1 MKSLFMSFCLFISV
15 LSHAYATDTPPVSNT
30 EKQQSESTIPK
41 DELGYVLGAGDS
53 IQISVFK
60 EPEMTLRSKIHRGGF
75 VNYPYLGEIQ
85 LLGRTPAQVERDI
98 ELKLEDG
105 YIMQP
110 MVTVSIEEFRKFF
123 ISGEVA
129 NPNGYEFQ
137 PGLTV
142 EQAIAM
148 AGGFTD
154 RSDRDG
160 INIRLAATNELIK
173 DVGPTYPV
181 GPGDV
186 VIIEQSFF

>member
-1 MKSLFMSFCLFISV
+1 MKSLFISFCLFISV
-15 LSHAYATDTPPVSNT
+15 LSHAYASDAPLPINT
-30 EKQQSESTIPK
+30 ENQKSENTIPK
-41 DELGYVLGAGDS
+41 DELDYVLGAGDS
-53 IQISVFK
+53 IDISVFK
-60 EPEMTLRSKIHRGGF
+60 EPEMSLQLKIHRGGF
-75 VNYPYLGEIQ
+75 VNFPYIGDIQ
-85 LLGRTPAQVERDI
+85 LIGRTPAQVEKDI

-105 YIMQP
+105 YIVQP
-110 MVTVSIEEFRKFF
+110 MVTVSIEAFRKFF

-160 INIRLAATNELIK
+160 INIRLAATNELIEN
-173 DVGPTYPV
+173 VGPTYPI

>member
-15 LSHAYATDTPPVSNT
+15 ISHAYASDTPPVEST
-30 EKQQSESTIPK
+30 KSQQSESTLPK

-60 EPEMTLRSKIHRGGF
+60 EPEMTLRLKIHRGGV
-75 VNYPYLGEIQ
+75 VNYPYLGKIQ

-105 YIMQP
+105 YILQP

-154 RSDRDG
+154 RSDSDA
-160 INIRLAATNELIK
+160 INIRLATTNELIEN
-173 DVGPTYPV
+173 VGPTYPV